1 MFVAD
6 LHNDLVQRVIEGED
20 VTKLTSHGHTDIP
33 RLLKSEIDLE
43 ILIIW
48 VSSNSKEPNFFK
60 RADKMYDEIERISSH
75 EEIVIPKKLSD
86 ITEAIEKNKLI
97 LPISMEG
104 GEGLE
109 NDINNLYHFIERGL
123 FYFGPTWNHSLEWVS
138 SNYDETYNSSKL
150 KSHGLNEFG
159 KEVISICQDNNVLVD
174 VSHIGEKSFW
184 DIASISTKPFIASH
198 SSVYNLCPHFRNLKD
213 DQIEAIK
220 KVKGL
225 IGLNPYP
232 FFIDKSFKE
241 RESKERNKYIYSFL
255 LTLFL

>member
-86 ITEAIEKNKLI
+86 INEALSLI
-97 LPISMEG
+97 
-104 GEGLE
+104 
-109 NDINNLYHFIERGL
+109 
-123 FYFGPTWNHSLEWVS
+123 
-138 SNYDETYNSSKL
+138 
-150 KSHGLNEFG
+150 
-159 KEVISICQDNNVLVD
+159 
-174 VSHIGEKSFW
+174 HI
-184 DIASISTKPFIASH
+184 
-198 SSVYNLCPHFRNLKD
+198 
-213 DQIEAIK
+213 
-220 KVKGL
+220 
-225 IGLNPYP
+225 
-232 FFIDKSFKE
+232 
-241 RESKERNKYIYSFL
+241 
-255 LTLFL
+255 